1 MRTSLLVNIYVNKRW
16 KIEEREGERETM
28 INEGGETNLEKTEIS
43 NKCENVITVN
53 ICINKTWKI
62 GERKGERVTMINGG
76 GSINLEK

>member
-43 NKCENVITVN
+43 NKCENVITS
-53 ICINKTWKI
+53 KYMYK
-62 GERKGERVTMINGG
+62 
-76 GSINLEK
+76 